1 MIDHL
6 HNMLL
11 YKGEIYPEMINKK
24 DLYVKTYRP
33 LVRVK
38 LLDLEKP
45 RKNNGL

>member
-1 MIDHL
+1 
-6 HNMLL
+6 
-11 YKGEIYPEMINKK
+11 MINKK